1 MKTLRRFHIK
11 KGKSSPATIR
21 ETFDIP
27 IVEDNLVCVHC
38 KAHLGLVEWT
48 IVSMPKHKGL
58 IAFACKECVGPAMKI
73 VAAAFGLNQ
82 EERDIKLPEPGDN

>member
-1 MKTLRRFHIK
+1 MKPSRRIHIK
-11 KGKSSPATIR
+11 QGKFQPATLR

-27 IVEDNLVCVHC
+27 IVEDNLICVHC
-38 KAHLGLVEWT
+38 KSPLGLVDWT
-48 IVSMPKHKGL
+48 VVSMAKNKGL
-58 IAFACKECVGPAMKI
+58 IAFACKEHVGPAMKI